1 MNTCYDMVYFYMS
14 LIRLLIVEQLSRLS
28 IIHRLLSHS
37 KYPVSKNKLLDAL
50 ECSEST
56 FKRLLRK
63 INDEFDTSI
72 SYNRELKGYSYGP
85 NSPQLPLSYL
95 SFTDKEWFAL
105 LTAEKLFTDLQTGS
119 LSQELEGIKHV
130 LQMTKNQTT
139 DLGIANKI
147 EILSAIK
154 TINHADVFNQIT
166 AALWSEMSI
175 SVEYRDSQ
183 QNTTQRILSPQKI
196 FLYKDAWY
204 LLAWCHLRNQM
215 RIFSLNR
222 LVSAHNSDVN
232 FHPVPEDRIQTY
244 LKNNYGLMVGNTQH
258 QAVIHFDKAVAP
270 WVLDHTWHND
280 QHIEIQETG
289 ALTLSFS
296 FSDHRE
302 LVREIMR
309 FQPNVK
315 VISPLFLKEAVEQC
329 VLKAAER
336 IQKERTGSVCDL
348 GVQ

>member
-1 MNTCYDMVYFYMS
+1 MS
-14 LIRLLIVEQLSRLS
+14 LIRLLIVERLSRLS

-37 KYPVSKNKLLDAL
+37 RYPVPKNKLLEAL

-72 SYNRELKGYSYGP
+72 SYDRELKGYLYAP

-105 LTAEKLFTDLQTGS
+105 LTAEKLFTDLHTGS

-130 LQMTKNQTT
+130 LQKTKNQATN
-139 DLGIANKI
+139 LGVADKI

-154 TINHADVFNQIT
+154 TINHADVFNQVT
-166 AALWSEMSI
+166 AALWSEISI
-175 SVEYRDSQ
+175 SVEYQDSQ
-183 QNTTQRILSPQKI
+183 QNTTQRTLSPQKI

-222 LVSAHNSDVN
+222 LISAQNSDIN
-232 FHPVPEDRIQTY
+232 FHPLPEDEIQTY
-244 LKNNYGLMVGNTQH
+244 LKNSYGLMVGNTQH
-258 QAVIHFDKAVAP
+258 QAVLHFDKAVAP

-280 QHIEIQETG
+280 QQIKIKDSREI
-289 ALTLSFS
+289 TLSFS

-309 FQPNVK
+309 FQPNVT
-315 VISPLFLKEAVEQC
+315 VISPLFLKEAVDQC

-336 IQKERTGSVCDL
+336 IQKECTGSVCDL

>member
-1 MNTCYDMVYFYMS
+1 M
-14 LIRLLIVEQLSRLS
+14 EQLSRLS

-37 KYPVSKNKLLDAL
+37 RYPVSKSQLLEAL

-72 SYNRELKGYSYGP
+72 IYNRELKGYAYDP
-85 NSPQLPLSYL
+85 DSPQLALPYL
-95 SFTDKEWFAL
+95 NFTDNEWFAL
-105 LTAEKLFTDLQTGS
+105 LTAEKLFTDLHTGS
-119 LSQELEGIKHV
+119 LSKELEGIKHV
-130 LQMTKNQTT
+130 LQKTKNRAT

-166 AALWSEMSI
+166 TALWSEVSI
-175 SVEYRDSQ
+175 NVEYQDSQ
-183 QNTTQRILSPQKI
+183 QNITQRTLSSQKV

-204 LLAWCHLRNQM
+204 LLAWCHLRNQI

-222 LVSAHNSDVN
+222 LVSAQNSNVS
-232 FHPVPEDRIQTY
+232 FHLLAESQIQMY
-244 LKNNYGLMVGNTQH
+244 LKNSYGLMVGSTQH
-258 QAVIHFDKAVAP
+258 QAILRFDKIVAP
-270 WVLDHTWHND
+270 WVLDHTWHSD
-280 QHIEIQETG
+280 QHIETQDSGE
-289 ALTLSFS
+289 LTLSFF

-309 FQPNVK
+309 FQPNVT

-329 VLKAAER
+329 VLKAVER
-336 IQKERTGSVCDL
+336 IQKECTGSVCDL